1 MVKAL
6 GDRLV
11 EAYTE
16 LIHLNVR
23 KDYWGYAPHEDFTVD
38 ELFK

>member
-11 EAYTE
+11 EAFTE
-16 LIHLNVR
+16 LFHLRVR
-23 KDYWGYAPHEDFTVD
+23 REYWGYAPDEKFSVD
-38 ELFK
+38 DLFK

>member
-1 MVKAL
+1 MAKAI

-11 EAYTE
+11 EAFTE
-16 LIHLNVR
+16 LFHKNVR
-23 KDYWGYAPHEDFTVD
+23 KDYWGYSPEENFTVD